1 MKRIKHQE
9 NLESTPSPY
18 QYFDLIAGTG
28 TGAVQ
33 ACMLGR
39 LRMPVHSAI
48 ESYAKLTKE
57 VFSERKWFSRSG
69 TLTFKTSKLKDSLME
84 IIQEITGNP
93 EEPIMESQSTGTQCR
108 TLVFA
113 MSRYNMR
120 AGIPTAFRS
129 YPAVVN
135 EGPRCA
141 IWEALCATMAHPDLF
156 KSFDIGSPSLKQSFV
171 DAGLGCNNPLAHVL
185 IEAKMVYPER
195 HVSSV
200 TSIGTGLART
210 IQVPDRSMLR
220 QLLPTT
226 TIQAMKDIAED
237 AEKVAEDMA
246 RRFSS
251 TSGIYFRLSVDQGMQ
266 IVEMDK
272 WDQRSEVAG
281 HTRAYMRMLEVKQV
295 MDKATEAICL
305 RKEAAP
311 TARIDGEIWI
321 AATDATPAM
330 QRCPA
335 PTPNFT
341 GCEPKLRRA
350 ELSILGSERE
360 RKVCVVYGIGGAGKT
375 QLVLKVVERTYDSWK
390 EVIYIDASTQQ
401 SIETM
406 LKAVAIANGI
416 GNTYHSVLQWLEAYR
431 EPWLLVLDNVD
442 DPSILIHEYMPRGN
456 HGSIIITTRLP
467 GIVLFARGTNA
478 DCSVSS
484 MDPKDALTLLL
495 KCARRQIQRIPP
507 EELDNAITLL
517 EELGH
522 FALAIVHAGSFI
534 GQSPHMS
541 ITEYRSLFI
550 EQRREALEAYSQLSA
565 VVKTDTYGHTVYT
578 TWLMCYNALS
588 PRAQQLLSLISFL
601 HHTGITINIFR
612 RAASYITSY
621 RPRFP
626 TTELEN
632 MAQRKLEDLLGTFLG
647 TDKHWD
653 GLSFSGVLN
662 EILSR
667 SLLDYEDVNQGYRI
681 HPLVQDWVRTVAPY
695 KDMTAE
701 CTRSLLAMSA
711 ASCVDESLESIQ
723 FLMSVGLHVSG
734 VLPEQTEKIGT
745 DQALVFSRVYEK
757 MGQWKEAERLHV
769 YVQESLKQVL
779 GNEHPD
785 TLASMHALARSY
797 SFLGRYEDA
806 RALFAQV
813 VDTTKRV
820 LGNDHPDTLTSMHE
834 LAGSYSSL
842 GRYEEARA
850 LFAQVVDTK
859 KRVLGN
865 DHPDTLASMHELA
878 RSYSSLGRYED
889 ARALFAQVVD
899 TKKRV
904 LGNDHPNTLASMHE
918 LARSYS
924 SLGRYED
931 ARALFAQ
938 VVDTKKRVL
947 GNDHPDT
954 LASMHELAGSYS
966 SLGRYEDARAL
977 FAQVVDTKKQVLGN
991 DHPETLKSIHDIADV
1006 YLHLGL
1012 TQEARNLQI
1021 NLDDYIR
1028 LFGENHPW
1036 VNRARELIA
1045 RIQTHRECAGN
1056 PSNKLE
1062 T

>member
-1 MKRIKHQE
+1 
-9 NLESTPSPY
+9 
-18 QYFDLIAGTG
+18 
-28 TGAVQ
+28 
-33 ACMLGR
+33 
-39 LRMPVHSAI
+39 
-48 ESYAKLTKE
+48 
-57 VFSERKWFSRSG
+57 
-69 TLTFKTSKLKDSLME
+69 
-84 IIQEITGNP
+84 
-93 EEPIMESQSTGTQCR
+93 
-108 TLVFA
+108 
-113 MSRYNMR
+113 
-120 AGIPTAFRS
+120 
-129 YPAVVN
+129 
-135 EGPRCA
+135 
-141 IWEALCATMAHPDLF
+141 
-156 KSFDIGSPSLKQSFV
+156 
-171 DAGLGCNNPLAHVL
+171 
-185 IEAKMVYPER
+185 
-195 HVSSV
+195 
-200 TSIGTGLART
+200 
-210 IQVPDRSMLR
+210 
-220 QLLPTT
+220 
-226 TIQAMKDIAED
+226 
-237 AEKVAEDMA
+237 
-246 RRFSS
+246 
-251 TSGIYFRLSVDQGMQ
+251 
-266 IVEMDK
+266 
-272 WDQRSEVAG
+272 WDQRSEVAE

-321 AATDATPAM
+321 AAIDATPAM

-375 QLVLKVVERTYDSWK
+375 QLVLKVVERTYDRWK
-390 EVIYIDASTQQ
+390 EVIYIDASTRQ
-401 SIETM
+401 SIENM

-416 GNTYHSVLQWLEAYR
+416 GNTYHSALQWLESYR
-431 EPWLLVLDNVD
+431 EPWLLVLDNAN

-467 GIVLFARGTNA
+467 GMVLFSRGTNA
-478 DCSVSS
+478 ECSVSS

-495 KCARRQIQRIPP
+495 KCARRQDRRMLP
-507 EELDNAITLL
+507 EEIDSAVTLL

-550 EQRREALEAYSQLSA
+550 EQRQEALEAYSQLSA
-565 VVKTDTYGHTVYT
+565 VVKTDNYGHTVYT
-578 TWLMCYNALS
+578 TWLMCYNVLS

-626 TTELEN
+626 ATELEN
-632 MAQRKLEDLLGTFLG
+632 MAQRKLKDLLCTFLG

-667 SLLDYEDVNQGYRI
+667 SLLEYEDVNQAYRI
-681 HPLVQDWVRTVAPY
+681 HPLVQDWVRTVASY

-723 FLMSVGLHVSG
+723 FLMSIGLHVSG

-745 DQALVFSRVYEK
+745 DQALAFSRVYEK
-757 MGQWKEAERLHV
+757 RGQWKEAERLHV
-769 YVQESLKQVL
+769 HVQESLKQVL

-785 TLASMHALARSY
+785 TLASIHRLAGSY
-797 SFLGRYEDA
+797 SSLGRYEDA
-806 RALFAQV
+806 RSLYTQV
-813 VDTTKRV
+813 VDTMKRV
-820 LGNDHPDTLTSMHE
+820 LGNDHPDTLAGMHE
-834 LAGSYSSL
+834 LARSYSSL
-842 GRYEEARA
+842 GRYEDARS
-850 LFAQVVDTK
+850 LYTQVVDTM

-878 RSYSSLGRYED
+878 RSYSLLGRYENARSLFAQVVDTMKQVLGNDHPGTLAGMHGLAGSYSLLGRYED
-889 ARALFAQVVD
+889 ARSLYTQVVD
-899 TKKRV
+899 TMKRV
-904 LGNDHPNTLASMHE
+904 LGNDHPYTLAGMHELAGSYSLLGRYEDARSLFAQVVDTMKRVLGNDHPYTLAGMHELAGSYSLLGRYDDARSLFAQVVDTVKRVLGNDHPGTLASMHG

-924 SLGRYED
+924 SLGRYEN
-931 ARALFAQ
+931 ARSLFAQ
-938 VVDTKKRVL
+938 VVDTMKRVL

-954 LASMHELAGSYS
+954 LASMHELARSYS
-966 SLGRYEDARAL
+966 LLGRYEDARSL
-977 FAQVVDTKKQVLGN
+977 YAQVVDTKKRVLGN

-1028 LFGENHPW
+1028 VFGENHPW

-1056 PSNKLE
+1056 PSDKLE